1 VVALERAINV
11 CERADLPVVFLELA
25 VPLASAY
32 AEAGRAAEA
41 IALLER
47 AVARA
52 LALRHRIGHALRSGS
67 MAEALLAAGR
77 IEEAAALAELYVQM
91 ARAING
97 KGPLAWALLLF
108 ASAAVRSE
116 PPDVETAERALAE
129 CLALAIDLGMRP
141 LHARVLLTRG
151 ELLQRLGRHEEAR
164 TTIADAAGGF
174 TALGM
179 TSWAAVCD
187 ALAGPMRV

>member
-1 VVALERAINV
+1 
-11 CERADLPVVFLELA
+11 
-25 VPLASAY
+25 
-32 AEAGRAAEA
+32 
-41 IALLER
+41 
-47 AVARA
+47 
-52 LALRHRIGHALRSGS
+52 
-67 MAEALLAAGR
+67 
-77 IEEAAALAELYVQM
+77 
-91 ARAING
+91 
-97 KGPLAWALLLF
+97 
-108 ASAAVRSE
+108 
-116 PPDVETAERALAE
+116 VETAERALAE